1 MPWFPSTFRIMTSL
15 FDHDLAPRVCQKKHG
30 RSFRQETRWDREA
43 RPCRV
48 PSMQGSWPH
57 NRSVGAPSD
66 GDIDGRSLQIEG
78 AITWGL
84 ARGTARRRGQ
94 LRGADAGALARADPA
109 ADVIRSYHAPLS
121 PHPERL
127 TTIKTR

>member
-94 LRGADAGALARADPA
+94 LRGADAGALAGAGVPGLRDATRCDR
-109 ADVIRSYHAPLS
+109 RS
-121 PHPERL
+121 RL
-127 TTIKTR
+127 TYSPAIVCRW

>member
-30 RSFRQETRWDREA
+30 RSFRQETRWDREP

-48 PSMQGSWPH
+48 PSMQGAGLTTEALALRAMCTST
-57 NRSVGAPSD
+57 AA
-66 GDIDGRSLQIEG
+66 LQIER

-94 LRGADAGALARADPA
+94 LRGADAGALAGAG
-109 ADVIRSYHAPLS
+109 V
-121 PHPERL
+121 
-127 TTIKTR
+127 

>member
-1 MPWFPSTFRIMTSL
+1 MPGSCN
-15 FDHDLAPRVCQKKHG
+15 A
-30 RSFRQETRWDREA
+30 
-43 RPCRV
+43 
-48 PSMQGSWPH
+48 GSWSH

-66 GDIDGRSLQIEG
+66 VDIDGRSLQIER

-94 LRGADAGALARADPA
+94 LRGADAGALAGADPA
-109 ADVIRSYHAPLS
+109 ADVIRSYRAPLS
-121 PHPERL
+121 PHPECL

>member
-1 MPWFPSTFRIMTSL
+1 MPWFPSTFRIMISL

-94 LRGADAGALARADPA
+94 VRGADAGGGGGGGVPGLRGWTRWGRRARLVCCRA
-109 ADVIRSYHAPLS
+109 VVSG
-121 PHPERL
+121 
-127 TTIKTR
+127 